1 MELTKYLI
9 KLFLP
14 KIKKKNMALVR
25 LSAKE
30 GSKTSSEA
38 VAHKK
43 TKPVMYEV
51 KIYGL

>member
-1 MELTKYLI
+1 MDQCLNVMPSQ
-9 KLFLP
+9 KLQ
-14 KIKKKNMALVR
+14 KKNMALVR
-25 LSAKE
+25 PRPKE

-51 KIYGL
+51 KI